1 MGSPPRRPAIP
12 ASRKRRVFYA
22 ISGIATVILVGAVG
36 FHVIE
41 GMGWVDSFYFESML
55 ATGQGPPVA
64 LTTDVGKIFASVM
77 AFVSFGSVITG
88 LFVTLVPIVSE
99 LWREGMVRLEEDA
112 RTLEKEF
119 TRKKEKAEEQS

>member
-1 MGSPPRRPAIP
+1 M
-12 ASRKRRVFYA
+12 
-22 ISGIATVILVGAVG
+22 
-36 FHVIE
+36 IE